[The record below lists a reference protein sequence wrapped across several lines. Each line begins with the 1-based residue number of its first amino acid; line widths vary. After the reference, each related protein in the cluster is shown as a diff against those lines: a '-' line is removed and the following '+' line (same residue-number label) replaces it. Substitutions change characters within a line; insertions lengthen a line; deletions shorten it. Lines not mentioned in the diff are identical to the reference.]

1 MNVIKNRHNKKYQ
14 RIMARRAMAILGSV
28 LALILGLTS
37 CDDSR
42 SDPTSMAIGNSQHG
56 KLIMHNYGC
65 DSCHTIPGVQGAEGL
80 VGPPLDRMAQ
90 RVYIGGV
97 LANTPENMIR
107 WLRNPQEVDKLTAMP
122 NVGLTDEDA
131 HDITSYL
138 YTLK

>member
-1 MNVIKNRHNKKYQ
+1 MK
-14 RIMARRAMAILGSV
+14 ARQNEHQKIRGRFTARTIIALLGCI
-28 LALILGLTS
+28 LALVFGFTS

-56 KLIMHNYGC
+56 RLIMHNYGC
-65 DSCHTIPGVQGAEGL
+65 DSCHSIPGVQGAEGL

-97 LANTPENMIR
+97 LANTPDNMIR

-131 HDITSYL
+131 HDIASYL